1 MDQSTQSA
9 AGQVFSAN
17 PGPVIPNE
25 EVQQEMAAQAQ
36 SFDAARKQAQAAA
49 GEKANQATQK
59 QSDKKDT
66 KESKSD

>member
-9 AGQVFSAN
+9 AAQVFTAN

-36 SFDAARKQAQAAA
+36 RYDTARKQAQA
-49 GEKANQATQK
+49 GEKANQGAQK
-59 QSDKKDT
+59 EEDKKDT

>member
-25 EVQQEMAAQAQ
+25 EVQQEMATQAQ
-36 SFDAARKQAQAAA
+36 NFDAARKQAQAA
-49 GEKANQATQK
+49 EKASHATHK
-59 QSDKKDT
+59 DDDKKDT
-66 KESKSD
+66 KESKSE